1 MMYNLTITQSR
12 TLRVRTRVAV
22 AFTGPSGSGKTTL
35 VEKVAR
41 ALISTRK
48 VAIIKNDPKDKA
60 QFDVAGKDSYKFFQ
74 TGAEVVVTSPTRT
87 TYFSHREKRLDEIVA
102 MINDFDILLVEGLKT
117 LPLPRIAIFRNTI
130 DESYFD
136 CSEAIAIDHTIDPA
150 DYSIPANIDILD
162 LNDLEAILAWI
173 EKHAKAI

>member
-1 MMYNLTITQSR
+1 VNK
-12 TLRVRTRVAV
+12 RVAV

-35 VEKVAR
+35 VEKVAKV
-41 ALISTRK
+41 LIEEQK

-60 QFDVAGKDSYKFFQ
+60 VFDVEGKDSYKFSQ

-87 TYFSHREKRLDEIVA
+87 TYFSQREKTLDDIVA

-117 LPLPRIAIFRNTI
+117 LPLPRIAIFRNKI

-136 CSEAIAIDHTIDPA
+136 CSEAIAIDDTIDLTQYTVPE
-150 DYSIPANIDILD
+150 NIDILD
-162 LNDLEAILAWI
+162 LNNTIQIIEWI
-173 EKHAKAI
+173 KNHAKDI